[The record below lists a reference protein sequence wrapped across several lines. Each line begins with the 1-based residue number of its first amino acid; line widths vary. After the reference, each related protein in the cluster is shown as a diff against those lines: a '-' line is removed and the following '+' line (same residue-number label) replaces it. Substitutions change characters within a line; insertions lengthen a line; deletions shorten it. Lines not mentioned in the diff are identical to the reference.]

1 MLCFYFLLNLTDRF
15 QKVVELF
22 GEDHD
27 CLDHANDDFVNEL
40 VGDHT
45 GDGFELHVGRGRP

>member
-1 MLCFYFLLNLTDRF
+1 MLCYYFLLDLTDRF